1 MSSSENTSLVK
12 QCMDFF
18 QHLNSQGK
26 MFSFSLS
33 LGPMFSFSLDTKQKT
48 TTVIPVVRKKSPST
62 LKRNLRRR
70 EEYLKKKA
78 EPIHEKKSTADEH
91 PVETRKTTE
100 ETTVHMEEAGGQ
112 VLAFTCEICD
122 YRNETLKGLKQHI
135 AKKHKEYKCEK
146 CNFRNLSKEVLKQH
160 ENQEHPPPKIY
171 KCIMC
176 EESVTKYWHKTSG
189 NHTEIFD
196 VCSLNC
202 YQLVWLQKAANNT

>member
-1 MSSSENTSLVK
+1 M
-12 QCMDFF
+12 
-18 QHLNSQGK
+18 
-26 MFSFSLS
+26 
-33 LGPMFSFSLDTKQKT
+33 
-48 TTVIPVVRKKSPST
+48 VRKKSPYFF
-62 LKRNLRRR
+62 KRNLRRR

-100 ETTVHMEEAGGQ
+100 EATVHMEEAGEQ
-112 VLAFTCEICD
+112 VLAFKCEICD

-189 NHTEIFD
+189 NHTNIFN